1 MFHNFKHST
10 VLYCIKSFSEIK
22 LEKYDFFLGGL
33 TLVDILKG
41 PSETILYSS
50 SLNETI
56 LIAMNYF

>member
-1 MFHNFKHST
+1 MFHNLKHSP
-10 VLYCIKSFSEIK
+10 VLNCIKGFSEVK

-56 LIAMNYF
+56 LIVVNYF